1 MKKKSAH
8 KKYPKSQKGI
18 PQDPRPGA
26 SKRPFKTMG
35 TGYDFKSAKRAGIK
49 PDKTGHWPSRDPKS
63 GLLLKGRGHPTWHKT
78 VEGEKKAGYEIYKAK
93 NGRYYS
99 RKKK

>member
-1 MKKKSAH
+1 MKKSAH
-8 KKYPKSQKGI
+8 KKYPRSQKGI
-18 PQDPRPGA
+18 TQDPRPGA
-26 SKRPFKTMG
+26 SKRPFKVMG
-35 TGYDFKSAKRAGIK
+35 TGYDFKSAKRAGLK
-49 PDKTGHWPSRDPKS
+49 PDKTGHWPSRDPKT

-78 VEGEKKAGYEIYKAK
+78 VEGEKKVGYEIYKAK